1 VVKTSL
7 IVALGMMLIVEGIV
21 PTFFPRQW
29 REVFSR
35 LIRFSDGQI
44 RFLGLVA
51 LISGFVI
58 LALASL
64 FF

>member
-1 VVKTSL
+1 VKISL
-7 IVALGMMLIVEGIV
+7 LVAFGIMLLIDGIV

-29 REVFSR
+29 RETFSR
-35 LIRFSDGQI
+35 LIQFSDGQI

-51 LISGFVI
+51 LVSGFVI

-64 FF
+64 FS